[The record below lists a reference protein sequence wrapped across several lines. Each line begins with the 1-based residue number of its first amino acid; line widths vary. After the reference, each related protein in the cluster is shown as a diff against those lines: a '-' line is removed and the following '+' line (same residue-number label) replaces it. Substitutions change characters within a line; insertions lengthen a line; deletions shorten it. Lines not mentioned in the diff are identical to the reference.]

1 MSDTTRRMM
10 LRAACAACLLVVGAH
25 RAAAQTHPEIAPA
38 PAAAQPV
45 SRYDFHLSASALNT
59 DLPPFKWET
68 HFGGDLDV
76 FDYVVGRTTILADL
90 EAVLGDEFRPFDPN
104 QNNYTLEASTSA
116 RLGTT
121 EVAAMFHHVSRH
133 LSDRP
138 KRFAVAW
145 NVLGARVLRR
155 FTTSGLMIDVVA
167 SGGKVAQKSY
177 VDYAWTGELDVV
189 VRRGLTPHVGFF
201 AHGTAE
207 VFGVDGSEL
216 RGSQTGA
223 RIEAGLRI
231 DGRGAA
237 VELFAGYE
245 RRIDADPIDRQPM
258 HWGLAGFRL
267 LSRGGGGR

>member
-1 MSDTTRRMM
+1 MEESTGSLGRHTTAVVC
-10 LRAACAACLLVVGAH
+10 LIWGLAATAFAQSPGPASTVPELLPRAEFHLGANSLDL
-25 RAAAQTHPEIAPA
+25 
-38 PAAAQPV
+38 PAADERFSWDA
-45 SRYDFHLSASALNT
+45 Y
-59 DLPPFKWET
+59 
-68 HFGGDLDV
+68 FGGAVDIA
-76 FDYVVGRTTILADL
+76 DYVKGRASILADYHP
-90 EAVLGDEFRPFDPN
+90 VLGSELRPFDPN
-104 QNNYTLEASTSA
+104 QAYYVLEASGSYRA
-116 RLGTT
+116 GAT
-121 EVAAMFHHVSRH
+121 EVAVVFHHVSRH

-138 KRFAVAW
+138 KPFAVAW
-145 NVLGARVLRR
+145 NVLGARVLRHAEAGR
-155 FTTSGLMIDVVA
+155 TTLDLRA
-167 SGGKVAQKSY
+167 GGGAIVQHSF
-177 VDYAWTGELDVV
+177 VDYQWTADTDVV